1 MRFMK
6 RVLSIMVAASSMVFA
21 LPVRADD
28 PARLGKDDG
37 FRERVLLA
45 RERVNP
51 DGSMKQASDRAQAV
65 NEGAATSDDQ
75 LGKDDGFRERVLL
88 ARERT
93 NPDGSMKQRSLR
105 TEVQIEKA
113 AKSDDQASHA
123 KSSTNSNIDDAFS
136 DPILSSGP

>member
-28 PARLGKDDG
+28 PAR
-37 FRERVLLA
+37 
-45 RERVNP
+45 
-51 DGSMKQASDRAQAV
+51 
-65 NEGAATSDDQ
+65 